1 MVELAELKNVI
12 DDYKKSNSKMEVY
25 DEVIKSLNSE
35 IKSILLL
42 LKVEV

>member
-12 DDYKKSNSKMEVY
+12 DDYKKSISKMEVY
-25 DEVIKSLNSE
+25 DEIIQSLNKE
-35 IKSILLL
+35 IRESLLL